1 MRHVTSVHFS
11 RRVDISQP
19 NPIIAAQNSAK
30 RKGIALYQL
39 NDSNPTHHGLAPISV
54 PQQYNAD
61 PKGPVAAREA
71 LAQFLSARAQGSDA
85 EREVQGRPADTVEIT
100 TETGTSLTF
109 GAHGEANAVDPARV
123 YLTSSTSQAYSWLM
137 KLLCDPGEAVLCP
150 TPGYPLIESIGR
162 LEGVTAVTYPLRYDG
177 SWTIDVPDIERTLE
191 RNQEESSE
199 PQIRALILINPNN
212 PTGSYVG
219 EQDYERLVT
228 LCERFGMAIIADEVF
243 FDFPLLP
250 LETPHRVAGESRVL
264 TFGLDGFS
272 KMLAAPHAKVGW
284 IQVSGPGGDVADA
297 LRRLDVIADDFL
309 PMSGIIAEQIPRML
323 AEVPAQLLRI
333 RERTRTNLVTLEA
346 ALAGSS
352 SGVVSLLQP
361 EGGWNVLLRFPSVID
376 ENELV
381 GALIRDHATTA
392 QPGYF
397 FDMVSNGYVAVSL
410 LPEPEEFRGG
420 ITTLLETVDALLAV

>member
-1 MRHVTSVHFS
+1 
-11 RRVDISQP
+11 
-19 NPIIAAQNSAK
+19 
-30 RKGIALYQL
+30 
-39 NDSNPTHHGLAPISV
+39 V
-54 PQQYNAD
+54 PQEYNAD
-61 PKGPVAAREA
+61 PRGPVAARRA
-71 LAQFLSARAQGSDA
+71 LAEFLSARARGSDA
-85 EREVQGRPADTVEIT
+85 ELEVQGRPADIADD
-100 TETGTSLTF
+100 TSLTF
-109 GAHGEANAVDPARV
+109 GAAGESVDPARL

-162 LEGVTAVTYPLRYDG
+162 LEGVRAVTYPLRYDG
-177 SWTIDVPDIERTLE
+177 SWTIDVPEIERTLE
-191 RNQEESSE
+191 RNRAGTE

-219 EQDYERLVT
+219 EHDYEALVAV
-228 LCERFGMAIIADEVF
+228 CERYDLAIIADEVF

-250 LETPHRVAGESRVL
+250 LETPHRAAGESRVL

-284 IQVSGPGGDVADA
+284 IQVSGPEGDVAAA

-309 PMSGIIAEQIPRML
+309 PMSGIIAEQIPGML

-333 RERTRTNLVTLEA
+333 RERTRNNLVSLEE
-346 ALAGSS
+346 ALAASD

-376 ENELV
+376 ETELV
-381 GALIRDHATTA
+381 TTLIEQHATTA

-397 FDMVSNGYVAVSL
+397 FDMVSNGYIAVSL
-410 LPEPEEFRGG
+410 LPEPEEFRKG
-420 ITTLLETVDALLAV
+420 IATLLTEVDELL

>member
-1 MRHVTSVHFS
+1 
-11 RRVDISQP
+11 
-19 NPIIAAQNSAK
+19 
-30 RKGIALYQL
+30 
-39 NDSNPTHHGLAPISV
+39 V
-54 PQQYNAD
+54 PQEYNAD
-61 PKGPVAAREA
+61 PRGPVAARVG
-71 LAQFLSARAQGSDA
+71 LAEFLSARAQGSDA
-85 EREVQGRPADTVEIT
+85 EREVQGRPADAVGAEGS
-100 TETGTSLTF
+100 GTSVTF
-109 GAHGEANAVDPARV
+109 GAVDAATAVDPARL

-162 LEGVTAVTYPLRYDG
+162 LEGVSAVTYPLRYDG

-191 RNQEESSE
+191 SNRASSGASASADAHAAPE

-219 EQDYERLVT
+219 ERDYARLVA
-228 LCERFGMAIIADEVF
+228 LCERYGLAIIADEVF

-284 IQVSGPGGDVADA
+284 IQVSGPDEDVAA
-297 LRRLDVIADDFL
+297 AQRRLDVIADDFL
-309 PMSGIIAEQIPRML
+309 PMSGIIAEQIPGML
-323 AEVPAQLLRI
+323 AEVPAQLLRL
-333 RERTRTNLVTLEA
+333 RERTRTNLVSLEG
-346 ALAGSS
+346 ALAGAS

-376 ENELV
+376 ESELV
-381 GALIRDHATTA
+381 DTLIREHATTA

-410 LPEPEEFRGG
+410 LPEPEEFRAG
-420 ITTLLETVDALLAV
+420 IATLLDAVDEFLRAE